1 MVRPYPVVTGSPN
14 GLATVS
20 TSGRGVMN
28 LKHSI
33 ATRRAARSSD
43 RRGSRLARTGL
54 AVLAGALVVAGLVLP
69 TSPAFAATKTVGQCN
84 NIGPSPAGATTGM
97 TCTVTVV
104 NTISGSTTSSTTT
117 VTRQC
122 SLGPCPPGNG
132 TFTTHSTNLVTSV
145 NQCNGSDNDAAH
157 PINCRVTITNNISAN
172 APNAKPLA
180 TATSNQCVG
189 SGTGG
194 GGTVNCL
201 PFPATTTSATVT
213 QCNGSGN
220 GGGGTVHCT
229 VSSGST
235 ISRAIPIKVNQC
247 NGTGN
252 PGGSVVTCQ
261 TSITTHITSA
271 AGGTQVTRVPT
282 GGVQTGDGSTAGLR
296 EAWLLTLGGVLLL
309 AAALGVAFRRR
320 LVNAAPHVRR

>member
-84 NIGPSPAGATTGM
+84 NIGPGPAGATTGM

-132 TFTTHSTNLVTSV
+132 TFTTHSTSLVTSV

-157 PINCRVTITNNISAN
+157 PITCRVTITNNISGKVAG
-172 APNAKPLA
+172 AQPVTAA
-180 TATSNQCVG
+180 TVNQCVG
-189 SGTGG
+189 SGKGG
-194 GGTVNCL
+194 GGAVICS
-201 PFPATTTSATVT
+201 PHPASTTGATVT
-213 QCNGSGN
+213 QCNGSAN
-220 GGGGTVHCT
+220 GGGGTANCRVAT
-229 VSSGST
+229 QSKVSP
-235 ISRAIPIKVNQC
+235 AIHIRINQC
-247 NGTGN
+247 N
-252 PGGSVVTCQ
+252 
-261 TSITTHITSA
+261 
-271 AGGTQVTRVPT
+271 
-282 GGVQTGDGSTAGLR
+282 
-296 EAWLLTLGGVLLL
+296 
-309 AAALGVAFRRR
+309 
-320 LVNAAPHVRR
+320 